1 MLNSGEPPFIMHL
14 VPTQEEVV
22 GVLRDTGALR
32 DGHFEYPNGLHSNEY
47 LQVPLAM
54 RRYQDARILSVGL
67 SRLLRSNTE
76 IRALIPELS
85 IVAPATGGLP
95 VAYGVCEALRA
106 RQVYWSEGDDEGK
119 PQRFR
124 QYIEPH
130 PGEPVVLVD
139 DILRSGRRLSA
150 LKRIMEEHGAQVLA
164 LAVIVYQPR
173 PRTHDFGSLPLY
185 YLARLEASYY
195 ADASFCDMCKAS
207 RPVEKVRV

>member
-1 MLNSGEPPFIMHL
+1 MHL

-22 GVLRDTGALR
+22 AVLRDTGALR

-47 LQVPLAM
+47 LQVPVAM

-67 SRLLRSNTE
+67 SRRLRSNPE
-76 IRALIPELS
+76 IRALIPDLS

-106 RQVYWSEGDDEGK
+106 RQVYWSEGDDQGK
-119 PQRFR
+119 PQHFR
-124 QYIEPH
+124 QYIEPQ

-150 LKRIMEEHGAQVLA
+150 LKRIMEQSGAHVLA
-164 LAVIVYQPR
+164 LAVIVYQPT
-173 PRTHDFGSLPLY
+173 PHTHDFGSLPLY

-195 ADASFCDMCKAS
+195 SDASSCDMCKAS
-207 RPVEKVRV
+207 RPVEKVQV

>member
-1 MLNSGEPPFIMHL
+1 MHL
-14 VPTQEEVV
+14 LPTQEEVV

-32 DGHFEYPNGLHSNEY
+32 DGHFEYPNGTHSNEY

-67 SRLLRSNTE
+67 SRRLRSNSE

-95 VAYGVCEALRA
+95 VAYGVCEALRG
-106 RQVYWSEGDDEGK
+106 RQVYWAEGDDEGK

-139 DILRSGRRLSA
+139 DILRSGRRLSE
-150 LKRIMEEHGAQVLA
+150 LKRLMEQHGAQVLA
-164 LAVIVYQPR
+164 LAVIVYQPT
-173 PRTHDFGSLPLY
+173 PQTHNFGSLPLY

-195 ADASFCDMCKAS
+195 SDASSCDLCKAS
-207 RPVEKVRV
+207 QPIQKVRI